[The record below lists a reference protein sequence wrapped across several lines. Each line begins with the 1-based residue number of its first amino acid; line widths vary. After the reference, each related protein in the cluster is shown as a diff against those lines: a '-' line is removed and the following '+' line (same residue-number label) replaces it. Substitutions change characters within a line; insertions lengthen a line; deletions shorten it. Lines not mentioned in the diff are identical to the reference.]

1 MMSLEKEAMRLYEK
15 VKGSSAAETNER
27 AAKLQND
34 LEDWGN
40 MEPIF

>member
-1 MMSLEKEAMRLYEK
+1 MMSLVKEAMRLYDK
-15 VKGSSAAETNER
+15 LAGSPAAESNER